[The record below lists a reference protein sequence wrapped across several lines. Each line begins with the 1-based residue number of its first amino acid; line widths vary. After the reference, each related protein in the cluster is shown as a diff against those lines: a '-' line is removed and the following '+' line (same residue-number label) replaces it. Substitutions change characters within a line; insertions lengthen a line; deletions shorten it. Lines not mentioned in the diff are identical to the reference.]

1 MHVFASDVRCVHN
14 DFFKKW
20 QCRMV
25 MHRWFRNIW
34 PMERRKRHR
43 SPWID
48 LSIPFPSNECI
59 LDRRSDAPVM
69 LACFCCS
76 YHNILVACS
85 LSVVML
91 DVVSPNR
98 QETSASSLKKSV
110 CLLPCQTEIVFR
122 RLARVSHRIS
132 ICMYT
137 SCYFS
142 SIDVYI
148 YVCVCVCR
156 VSISNYS

>member
-1 MHVFASDVRCVHN
+1 MWEQMHGFASDVRCVQN

-43 SPWID
+43 SPWKD
-48 LSIPFPSNECI
+48 LSIPFSRNECI

-98 QETSASSLKKSV
+98 QETSASSLKKVSACCRVKQKSFSGDLREFPTESISV
-110 CLLPCQTEIVFR
+110 CIC
-122 RLARVSHRIS
+122 LAV
-132 ICMYT
+132 
-137 SCYFS
+137 FS
-142 SIDVYI
+142 SIDVYVYI
-148 YVCVCVCR
+148 YM
-156 VSISNYS
+156 

>member
-1 MHVFASDVRCVHN
+1 MWEHMHVFASDVRCVRN

-98 QETSASSLKKSV
+98 QETSASSLKKGSV
-110 CLLPCQTEIVFR
+110 C
-122 RLARVSHRIS
+122 
-132 ICMYT
+132 
-137 SCYFS
+137 
-142 SIDVYI
+142 
-148 YVCVCVCR
+148 CR
-156 VSISNYS
+156 VKQKSFSADLREFPTESVSVCICLAIFQV

>member
-1 MHVFASDVRCVHN
+1 MWEQMHVFASDVRCVQN

-98 QETSASSLKKSV
+98 QETSASSLKKGSV
-110 CLLPCQTEIVFR
+110 CC
-122 RLARVSHRIS
+122 RVKQKSFSGDLREFFHRIS

-137 SCYFS
+137 SCYFP

-148 YVCVCVCR
+148 Y
-156 VSISNYS
+156 IIYI

>member
-1 MHVFASDVRCVHN
+1 MG
-14 DFFKKW
+14 
-20 QCRMV
+20 
-25 MHRWFRNIW
+25 
-34 PMERRKRHR
+34 RRKRHR

-122 RLARVSHRIS
+122 RLARVSHRIN
-132 ICMYT
+132 ICMYM
-137 SCYFS
+137 SCGFFEYRR
-142 SIDVYI
+142 ICIYI
-148 YVCVCVCR
+148 YVEYLYLIIVKDTDT
-156 VSISNYS
+156 

>member
-1 MHVFASDVRCVHN
+1 MHVFASDVRCVQN

-59 LDRRSDAPVM
+59 RDRRSDAPVM

-98 QETSASSLKKSV
+98 QETSASSLKKVSACCRV
-110 CLLPCQTEIVFR
+110 KQKSFSGDLREFPTEYALLFFKYR
-122 RLARVSHRIS
+122 R
-132 ICMYT
+132 IC
-137 SCYFS
+137 
-142 SIDVYI
+142 IYI
-148 YVCVCVCR
+148 YRCR
-156 VSISNYS
+156 ASISNYS